1 MNPGPGGW
9 AAILVCKGHSRR
21 EISGSEKT
29 TTNNRMEMVAIIQG
43 LQALKRP
50 SLVNIHTDSAY
61 VLNAFQKGWI
71 ESWKRNGWKTSARKP
86 VANRDL
92 WESLEK
98 TIAAHQVSWTKVKG
112 HSGIGLNERA
122 DQLAFQAS
130 QALRS

>member
-1 MNPGPGGW
+1 M
-9 AAILVCKGHSRR
+9 
-21 EISGSEKT
+21 
-29 TTNNRMEMVAIIQG
+29 AIIQG

-61 VLNAFQKGWI
+61 VLNAFQKEWI